1 MIKKKTIFLIF
12 KILVSVSLLT
22 YIILKINW
30 NEALNNLRGADFFL
44 LILAFS
50 LNIVERV
57 ILTYKW
63 NQLIKVRGVDVSFLK
78 LFAINLIG
86 GFWGLFIPS
95 SIGSDVVKGYYLIKN
110 NGEKSVS
117 VSSIFVDRL
126 LGLFSLLLFSVVSI
140 IVAGDLISKIDIK
153 FYVLA
158 LFVIVIISFY
168 LFQKEGTARIL
179 EGILKK
185 IKHHKLAELFIKLHS
200 SILEY
205 KKYPGTLASTF
216 FLTILAHATHVL
228 IFYIVALAF
237 NISVPII
244 YFFLFIPIITLIIM
258 IPISIGGLGVGESVF
273 IAFFSLV
280 GISMSNCVI
289 MAFTN
294 SIINILFTLSGG
306 IVFLFYKNVTKEKI
320 LLPDETVEN
329 TPLRSTKLVM
339 KD

>member
-12 KILVSVSLLT
+12 KIFVSISLLT
-22 YIILKINW
+22 YIILKIDW
-30 NEALNNLRGADFFL
+30 NEAFNNLEGANYYL
-44 LILAFS
+44 LVMAFS
-50 LNIVERV
+50 LNIVERL

-63 NQLIKVRGVDVSFLK
+63 NQLIRIRGIDISFFR
-78 LFAINLIG
+78 LFSINLIG
-86 GFWGLFIPS
+86 GFWGLFLPS
-95 SIGSDVVKGYYLIKN
+95 SLGTDVVRGYYLVKN

-117 VSSIFVDRL
+117 VSSIFVDRI
-126 LGLFSLLLFSVVSI
+126 LGLFSLLLCSVVAVI
-140 IVAGDLISKIDIK
+140 IGGDLISKVDIK

-158 LFVIVIISFY
+158 LFAVGIFSFY

-179 EGILKK
+179 EKILKK
-185 IKHHKLAELFIKLHS
+185 IKHHKLAELFIKLHT

-205 KKYPGTLASTF
+205 KKHPGTLLSSF
-216 FLTILAHATHVL
+216 FLTVLAHATHVL

-237 NISVPII
+237 NISVPLI

-258 IPISIGGLGVGESVF
+258 IPISIGGLGVGEGVF
-273 IAFFSLV
+273 ITFFSLV
-280 GISMSNCVI
+280 GISMSDCVV

-306 IVFLFYKNVTKEKI
+306 IVFLFFKNLSKQEI
-320 LLPDETVEN
+320 LPSKQELKKPDLEPTE
-329 TPLRSTKLVM
+329 LL